1 MSQMSD
7 NESLLNKLLK
17 WLLKPWSK
25 LLFKELL
32 EAVTVTDLLDDIP
45 GGDINLLPI
54 SATEKDLE
62 VIVPMWPVSDPRP
75 GRPELLKLLWD
86 EVEVDQGSWEAP
98 VQPGDLILSVPKDKL
113 TDGPHVLR
121 YEVTNAN
128 LDTSLSK
135 TLEVLIDLQAPVL
148 GAGQGLLT
156 VVEDP
161 EEIERDG
168 LTERYLR
175 NHDQRLRTQVPGYIT
190 PKAGDTVIYYWDTEP
205 FAEMEAGEHE
215 LTFEDTIRPVYID
228 FPGALVLERGDGD
241 RYVYYAIKD
250 RAGNISVFPR
260 PLKLSVS
267 AGLRAL
273 PLLSIE
279 QTTGDQENLH
289 LALNDLA
296 PPLLIKVP
304 AEAVVYTDETLRVE
318 WGQPGDPGYYS
329 TSTEYQGRSRQFE
342 IPEDKVAAQGATTI
356 QVNYV
361 VSGDKRHDYPS
372 PPVGLT
378 VGSLSRGLPVVQL
391 AGVRNGI
398 FKLSDADERN
408 RVTLGTWKF
417 MAEGQWV
424 DIWVTGTLSNGQE
437 AEPHQVL
444 KNYAIEADDV
454 ENGIGARN
462 DVVVL
467 KSYLSTLLLNNP
479 FTVHVNVSFNQ
490 GYSWVKFPEM
500 RPQLQS

>member
-190 PKAGDTVIYYWDTEP
+190 PKAGDGYLLLGY
-205 FAEMEAGEHE
+205 
-215 LTFEDTIRPVYID
+215 
-228 FPGALVLERGDGD
+228 
-241 RYVYYAIKD
+241 
-250 RAGNISVFPR
+250 
-260 PLKLSVS
+260 
-267 AGLRAL
+267 RAL
-273 PLLSIE
+273 C
-279 QTTGDQENLH
+279 G
-289 LALNDLA
+289 
-296 PPLLIKVP
+296 
-304 AEAVVYTDETLRVE
+304 
-318 WGQPGDPGYYS
+318 
-329 TSTEYQGRSRQFE
+329 
-342 IPEDKVAAQGATTI
+342 
-356 QVNYV
+356 
-361 VSGDKRHDYPS
+361 
-372 PPVGLT
+372 
-378 VGSLSRGLPVVQL
+378 
-391 AGVRNGI
+391 NG
-398 FKLSDADERN
+398 
-408 RVTLGTWKF
+408 GW
-417 MAEGQWV
+417 
-424 DIWVTGTLSNGQE
+424 
-437 AEPHQVL
+437 
-444 KNYAIEADDV
+444 
-454 ENGIGARN
+454 
-462 DVVVL
+462 
-467 KSYLSTLLLNNP
+467 
-479 FTVHVNVSFNQ
+479 
-490 GYSWVKFPEM
+490 
-500 RPQLQS
+500 